1 MPLAQVS
8 CAVVEKGLNTLLNMD
23 SKNHETISKFAG
35 KSLRVTVAELPAPF
49 VFQFNEQISVLSHK
63 EEVDC
68 DISLSMS
75 TLGELQDTSQITA
88 LLKNDKLTLE
98 GDLHL
103 AQGFAA
109 MLQNLD
115 IDWEEQLS
123 QWIGDVAAHTTI
135 QAFKRL
141 SSHAEHTFVSLRGL
155 LRDSI
160 VDEKPIAIDRSQF
173 NQHSQQVD
181 ELRSATARLEARI
194 NQLSEVA
201 E

>member
-1 MPLAQVS
+1 M
-8 CAVVEKGLNTLLNMD
+8 
-23 SKNHETISKFAG
+23 
-35 KSLRVTVAELPAPF
+35 
-49 VFQFNEQISVLSHK
+49 
-63 EEVDC
+63 
-68 DISLSMS
+68 
-75 TLGELQDTSQITA
+75 
-88 LLKNDKLTLE
+88 
-98 GDLHL
+98 HL

-123 QWIGDVAAHTTI
+123 QWVGDVAAHTTM

-141 SSHAEHTFVSLRGL
+141 SSHAEHTFDSLREL

-173 NQHSQQVD
+173 NQHCQQVD